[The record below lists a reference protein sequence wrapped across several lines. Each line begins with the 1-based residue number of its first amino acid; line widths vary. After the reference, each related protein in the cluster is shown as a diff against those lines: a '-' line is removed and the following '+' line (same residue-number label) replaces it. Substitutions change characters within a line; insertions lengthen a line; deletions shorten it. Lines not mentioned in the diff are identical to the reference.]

1 MNKLLPTL
9 LLAFFYFAVKAQ
21 TPEAAMPTTQP
32 FGKIDIADLEMK
44 ACDFE
49 KDANAEVLFDKGNVY
64 YGGDLGTITN
74 EVHRRI
80 KIFNDNG
87 KSQADIHISYYGGN
101 HLEYITGIQAETINL
116 VDGKME
122 ITKLDK

>member
-1 MNKLLPTL
+1 MKQIFTLMLLGT
-9 LLAFFYFAVKAQ
+9 FCAVSNAQ
-21 TPEAAMPTTQP
+21 TTTVPTTQP
-32 FGKIDIADLEMK
+32 YGKVDQADLEMK

-87 KSQADIHISYYGGN
+87 KSTADIHIPYYGGN
-101 HLEYITGIQAETINL
+101 HLEY
-116 VDGKME
+116 
-122 ITKLDK
+122 